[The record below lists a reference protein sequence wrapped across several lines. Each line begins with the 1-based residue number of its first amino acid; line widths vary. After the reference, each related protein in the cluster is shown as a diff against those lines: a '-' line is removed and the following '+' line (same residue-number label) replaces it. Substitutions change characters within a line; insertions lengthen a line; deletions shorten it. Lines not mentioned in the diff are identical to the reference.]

1 MINARLARELSW
13 RVAFSSTNRFS
24 FCAAI
29 TQRSFASGK
38 KTSGTPIG
46 PEAVKLFEQYS
57 ARRSQIINAEVQRLK
72 RAHDTESPA
81 TPTAEEKIRKAAA
94 FSVTFETQPPA
105 SNANENEPSASAQA
119 AQEGDAADSTVS
131 QGWTVVDTS
140 KPPKPKRKD
149 RWDPSR
155 YFVVDRP

>member
-24 FCAAI
+24 LCAAI

-81 TPTAEEKIRKAAA
+81 TPTAADEKIRKAAA
-94 FSVTFETQPPA
+94 FSVTIETQPPA
-105 SNANENEPSASAQA
+105 SNANEPSASAQA
-119 AQEGDAADSTVS
+119 AQGDEADSTVS
-131 QGWTVVDTS
+131 QGWTVVGTS

-155 YFVVDRP
+155 YVVVDRP